1 MAVPAT
7 SSIALGVRENWR
19 QIALLVA
26 MNAFVGGM
34 IGLER
39 SIVPLLGQAEFGISS
54 KTAVVSFIATFGFAK
69 AVTNLFAGVLSD
81 RLTRRKVLMA
91 GWLIG
96 IPVPFILIWA
106 PSWGWVIGAN
116 LLLGLNQGLAWSM
129 TVNMKMDMAGPKK
142 RGFVLGLN
150 EAAGYIAV
158 AAVAY
163 LTGVIAEQY
172 GLRPEPFYL
181 GIAIAAG
188 GLALTA
194 FVRDTRPFVE
204 KEADRHVSGPPP
216 SSLRRTFAEVSWR
229 KPHLYGA
236 SQAGFVNNLNDGLAW
251 GILPLFFFSRGLD
264 LERIG
269 ILAAAYPFVWG
280 VLQLGTGWASDIVG
294 RRPVIV
300 VGLLLQAVAISMV
313 AMGDSFNSW
322 LVAVVLLGV
331 GTALV
336 YPPLI
341 AAISD
346 EVHPEERATS
356 VGVYRF
362 WRDGGFVAGALG
374 AGALTDLLGFE
385 QAIYSVAALTAAS
398 AIIAAATLKRSR
410 PAGAT
415 PQTPQWEAVA

>member
-1 MAVPAT
+1 MLERQT
-7 SSIALGVRENWR
+7 GKSIALGVRENWR

-26 MNAFVGGM
+26 INAFVGGM

-39 SIVPLLGQAEFGISS
+39 SIMPLLGEAEFGISS
-54 KTAVVSFIATFGFAK
+54 NTAVVSFIATFGLAK
-69 AVTNLFAGVLSD
+69 AITNLFAGVLSD

-96 IPVPFILIWA
+96 IPVPLVLIWA

-116 LLLGLNQGLAWSM
+116 LLLGLNQGLTWSM
-129 TVNMKMDMAGPKK
+129 TVNMKMDLAGPKK

-150 EAAGYIAV
+150 EAAGYVAV
-158 AAVAY
+158 AAAAY
-163 LTGVIAEQY
+163 LTGVIADQY
-172 GLRPEPFYL
+172 GLGPEPFYL
-181 GIAIAAG
+181 GIAVAAG
-188 GLALTA
+188 GLALTTL
-194 FVRDTRPFVE
+194 VRDTRPFVSM
-204 KEADRHVSGPPP
+204 EADAHSSGRP
-216 SSLRRTFAEVSWR
+216 SPSLRRSFAEVTWR
-229 KPHLYGA
+229 QPRLYGA

-264 LERIG
+264 LDQIG

-294 RRPVIV
+294 RKPAIV
-300 VGLLLQAVAISMV
+300 GGLLLQAVAIAMV
-313 AMGDSFNSW
+313 AIGGSFNSW
-322 LVAVVLLGV
+322 LAAVVLLGV

-336 YPPLI
+336 YPTLI
-341 AAISD
+341 ATIGD

-374 AGALTDLLGFE
+374 AGAVTDLLGFE
-385 QAIYSVAALTAAS
+385 QAIYAVAALTGAS
-398 AIIAAATLKRSR
+398 AMIAAATLRGPR
-410 PAGAT
+410 PV
-415 PQTPQWEAVA
+415 QTSPHAEVIA